1 MGYLDLNGLSHYHT
15 KITSY
20 ITTKLD
26 AVKALIPTKISQLTN
41 DSGYTKTTVATST
54 TNGNILVNG
63 TETKVYTL
71 PTASSTA
78 IGGVKTG
85 SNITNTSG
93 VISVA
98 DGSTTV
104 KGVVQ
109 LTDGTAS
116 TSTTTAATAKSVA
129 TALTSAKSYA
139 DTHLATA
146 KAYTD
151 TVFSNLTGGALP
163 ETLDTLKEIADAVED
178 NADLIEAM
186 QSAVANIGTI
196 TTTEIDTLFKTT

>member
-20 ITTKLD
+20 ITTKID
-26 AVKALIPTKISQLTN
+26 AIKALIPTKVSQLTN
-41 DSGYTKTTVATST
+41 DSGFTKTTVATST
-54 TNGNILVNG
+54 TNGNILVNA

-71 PTASSTA
+71 PTSSDTVL
-78 IGGVKTG
+78 GGVKIG

-98 DGSTTV
+98 DGTTSA

-109 LTDGTAS
+109 LTDGTSS
-116 TSTTTAATAKSVA
+116 TSTTTAATAKSVN
-129 TALTSAKSYA
+129 TALASAKTYA
-139 DTHLATA
+139 DTQLATA

-151 TVFSNLTGGALP
+151 TVFANLTGGALP
-163 ETLDTLKEIADAVED
+163 ATLDTIKEIAEAVED
-178 NADLIEAM
+178 NKDLIEAM
-186 QSAVANIGTI
+186 QSAVTNIDTI
-196 TTTEIDTLFKTT
+196 TSTEIDTLFA

>member
-1 MGYLDLNGLSHYHT
+1 MTEVLVVKCDKLNVREEPSTSCSISTKVSVGEHLEIVEGEKDGWYKASINGLT
-15 KITSY
+15 
-20 ITTKLD
+20 
-26 AVKALIPTKISQLTN
+26 
-41 DSGYTKTTVATST
+41 GYVSADY
-54 TNGNILVNG
+54 V
-63 TETKVYTL
+63 EVVYSL
-71 PTASSTA
+71 PTASGTV

-85 SNITNTSG
+85 TNNTNTSG

-98 DGSTTV
+98 NASTSA

-109 LTDGTAS
+109 LTDGTTS

-129 TALTSAKSYA
+129 TALTSAKTYS
-139 DTHLATA
+139 DTNLATA

-163 ETLDTLKEIADAVED
+163 ETLDTLKEIAAAVED

-186 QSAVANIGTI
+186 QDAVTNIGTI
-196 TTTEIDTLFKTT
+196 TSTDIDTLFT

>member
-20 ITTKLD
+20 ITTKID
-26 AVKALIPTKISQLTN
+26 AIKALIPTKVSQLTN
-41 DSGYTKTTVATST
+41 DSGFTKTTVATST
-54 TNGNILVNG
+54 TNGNILVNA

-71 PTASSTA
+71 PTSSDTVL
-78 IGGVKTG
+78 GGVKIG

-98 DGSTTV
+98 DGTTSA

-109 LTDGTAS
+109 LTDGTSS
-116 TSTTTAATAKSVA
+116 TSTTTAATAKSVN
-129 TALTSAKSYA
+129 TALASAKTYA
-139 DTHLATA
+139 DTQLATA

-151 TVFSNLTGGALP
+151 TVFANLTGGALP

-186 QSAVANIGTI
+186 QNAVTNIGTI
-196 TTTEIDTLFKTT
+196 TSTEIDTLFA

>member
-20 ITTKLD
+20 ITAKLD
-26 AVKALIPTKISQLTN
+26 AIKALIPTKVSQLTN
-41 DSGYTKTTVATST
+41 DSGFTKTTVAAST
-54 TNGNILVNG
+54 TNGNLLVNS

-71 PTASSTA
+71 PTASDA
-78 IGGVKTG
+78 VVGGVKIGT
-85 SNITNTSG
+85 NITNASG

-98 DGSTTV
+98 NGTTSA

-109 LTDGTAS
+109 LTDSTTS

-139 DTHLATA
+139 DTNLATA

-163 ETLDTLKEIADAVED
+163 EALDTLKEIASAVED
-178 NADLIEAM
+178 NADLIDAI
-186 QSAVANIGTI
+186 QSAVTNIGTI
-196 TTTEIDTLFKTT
+196 TTTEIDTLFTT

>member
-26 AVKALIPTKISQLTN
+26 AIKALIPTKVSQLTN
-41 DSGYTKTTVATST
+41 DSGFTKTTVTAST
-54 TNGNILVNG
+54 TNGNVLVNS

-71 PTASSTA
+71 PTASDTV

-85 SNITNTSG
+85 TNITNTSG

-98 DGSTTV
+98 NASTSA

-109 LTDGTAS
+109 LTDGTSS
-116 TSTTTAATAKSVA
+116 TSTTTAATAKSVN
-129 TALTSAKSYA
+129 TALTSAKTYA
-139 DTHLATA
+139 DTQLATA

-151 TVFSNLTGGALP
+151 TVFSTLTGGALP
-163 ETLDTLKEIADAVED
+163 EALDTLLEIAEAVED
-178 NADLIEAM
+178 NKDLIEAM
-186 QSAVANIGTI
+186 QSAVTNIGTI
-196 TTTEIDTLFKTT
+196 TTTEIDTLFTTT

>member
-26 AVKALIPTKISQLTN
+26 AVKALIPTKVSQLTN
-41 DSGYTKTTVATST
+41 DSGFTKTTVTTST
-54 TNGNILVNG
+54 TNGNILVNS

-71 PTASSTA
+71 PTSSDTVL
-78 IGGVKTG
+78 GGVKIGT
-85 SNITNTSG
+85 NITNTSG

-98 DGSTTV
+98 DGTTST

-109 LTDGTAS
+109 LTDGTSS
-116 TSTTTAATAKSVA
+116 TSTTTAATAKSVN
-129 TALTSAKSYA
+129 TALTSAKTYA
-139 DTHLATA
+139 DTQLATA

-151 TVFSNLTGGALP
+151 TVFANLTGGALP
-163 ETLDTLKEIADAVED
+163 ATLDTIKEIADAVEN

-186 QSAVANIGTI
+186 QSAVTNIDTI
-196 TTTEIDTLFKTT
+196 TSTEIDTLFS

>member
-20 ITTKLD
+20 LTTKLD
-26 AVKALIPTKISQLTN
+26 AVKALIPTKVSQLTN
-41 DSGYTKTTVATST
+41 DSGFTKTSVTTST
-54 TNGNILVNG
+54 TNGNILVNS

-71 PTASSTA
+71 PTSSDTVL
-78 IGGVKTG
+78 GGVKIGT
-85 SNITNTSG
+85 NITNTSG

-98 DGSTTV
+98 NGTTSA

-109 LTDGTAS
+109 LTDGTSS
-116 TSTTTAATAKSVA
+116 TSTTTAATAKSVN
-129 TALTSAKSYA
+129 TALTSAKTYA
-139 DTHLATA
+139 DTQLATA

-178 NADLIEAM
+178 NADLIEAI
-186 QSAVANIGTI
+186 QNATTNIGTI
-196 TTTEIDTLFKTT
+196 SSTEIDTLFA

>member
-26 AVKALIPTKISQLTN
+26 AVKALIPTKVSQLTN
-41 DSGYTKTTVATST
+41 DSGFTKTTVATST
-54 TNGNILVNG
+54 TNGNILVNSA
-63 TETKVYTL
+63 ETKVYTL
-71 PTASSTA
+71 PTSSDTVL
-78 IGGVKTG
+78 GGVKIG
-85 SNITNTSG
+85 SNISNSSG

-98 DGSTTV
+98 NASTSA

-109 LTDGTAS
+109 LTDGTTS
-116 TSTTTAATAKSVA
+116 TSTSTAATAKSVN
-129 TALTSAKSYA
+129 TALTAAKTYS
-139 DTHLATA
+139 DTNLATA

-178 NADLIEAM
+178 NVDIIEAM
-186 QSAVANIGTI
+186 QSAVTNIGTI
-196 TTTEIDTLFKTT
+196 TSTEIDTLFTS

>member
-26 AVKALIPTKISQLTN
+26 AVKALIPTKVSQLTN
-41 DSGYTKTTVATST
+41 DSGFTKTTVATST
-54 TNGNILVNG
+54 TNGNILVNSS
-63 TETKVYTL
+63 ETKVYTL
-71 PTASSTA
+71 PTSSDTVL
-78 IGGVKTG
+78 GGVKIG

-98 DGSTTV
+98 NGSTSA

-109 LTDGTAS
+109 LTDGTSS
-116 TSTTTAATAKSVA
+116 TSTTTAATAKSVN
-129 TALTSAKSYA
+129 TALTSAKTYA
-139 DTHLATA
+139 DTQLATA

-151 TVFSNLTGGALP
+151 IVFSNLTGGALP
-163 ETLDTLKEIADAVED
+163 TTLDTLKEIADAVED
-178 NADLIEAM
+178 NKDLIEAM
-186 QSAVANIGTI
+186 QSAVTNIGTI
-196 TTTEIDTLFKTT
+196 TTTEIDTLFA

>member
-20 ITTKLD
+20 LATKLD
-26 AVKALIPTKISQLTN
+26 AVKALIPTKVSQLTN
-41 DSGYTKTTVATST
+41 DSGFTKTSVTTST
-54 TNGNILVNG
+54 TNGNILVNS

-71 PTASSTA
+71 PTSSDTVL
-78 IGGVKTG
+78 GGVKIGT
-85 SNITNTSG
+85 NITNTSG

-98 DGSTTV
+98 NGTTSA

-109 LTDGTAS
+109 LTDGTS
-116 TSTTTAATAKSVA
+116 SISTTTAATAKSVN
-129 TALTSAKSYA
+129 TALTSAKTYA
-139 DTHLATA
+139 DTQLATA

-151 TVFSNLTGGALP
+151 TVFANLTGGALP

-186 QSAVANIGTI
+186 QNAVTNIGTI
-196 TTTEIDTLFKTT
+196 TSTEIDTLFA

>member
-26 AVKALIPTKISQLTN
+26 AVKALIPTKVSQLTN
-41 DSGYTKTTVATST
+41 DSGFTKTTVGSST
-54 TNGNILVNG
+54 TNGNILVNS

-71 PTASSTA
+71 PTASSSA
-78 IGGVKTG
+78 LGGVKTG
-85 SNITNTSG
+85 TNISNSSG
-93 VISVA
+93 TISVA
-98 DGSTTV
+98 NGSTSA

-109 LTDGTAS
+109 LTDSTTS

-139 DTHLATA
+139 DTNLATA

-151 TVFSNLTGGALP
+151 TVFSTLTGGALP
-163 ETLDTLKEIADAVED
+163 EALDTLLEIAEAVED
-178 NADLIEAM
+178 NKDLIEAM
-186 QSAVANIGTI
+186 QSAVTNIETI
-196 TTTEIDTLFKTT
+196 TSTEIDTLFSTT

>member
-26 AVKALIPTKISQLTN
+26 AVKALVPTKVSQLTN
-41 DSGYTKTTVATST
+41 DSGFTKTTVATST
-54 TNGNILVNG
+54 TNGNILVNS

-71 PTASSTA
+71 PTASDTVV
-78 IGGVKTG
+78 GGVKIGT
-85 SNITNTSG
+85 NITNASG

-98 DGSTTV
+98 NASTSA

-109 LTDGTAS
+109 LTDGTTS

-129 TALTSAKSYA
+129 TALTSAKSYS
-139 DTHLATA
+139 DTNLATA

-163 ETLDTLKEIADAVED
+163 ETLDTLKEIAAAVED
-178 NADLIEAM
+178 NTDLIEAM
-186 QSAVANIGTI
+186 QDAVTNIETI
-196 TTTEIDTLFKTT
+196 SSTDIDTLFT

>member
-26 AVKALIPTKISQLTN
+26 AVKALIPTKVSQLTN
-41 DSGYTKTTVATST
+41 DSGFTKTTVATST
-54 TNGNILVNG
+54 TNGNILVNSA
-63 TETKVYTL
+63 ETKVYTL
-71 PTASSTA
+71 PTSSDTVL
-78 IGGVKTG
+78 GGVKIG

-98 DGSTTV
+98 NGTTSA

-109 LTDGTAS
+109 LTDGTSS
-116 TSTTTAATAKSVA
+116 TSTTTAATAKSVN
-129 TALTSAKSYA
+129 TALASAKTYS
-139 DTHLATA
+139 DTNLATA

-163 ETLDTLKEIADAVED
+163 TTLDTIKEIAEAVED
-178 NADLIEAM
+178 NKDLIEAM
-186 QSAVANIGTI
+186 QSAVTNIDTI
-196 TTTEIDTLFKTT
+196 TSTEIDTLFA

>member
-26 AVKALIPTKISQLTN
+26 AVKALIPTKVSQLTN
-41 DSGYTKTTVATST
+41 DSGFTKTTVATST
-54 TNGNILVNG
+54 TNGNVLVNS

-71 PTASSTA
+71 PTSSDTVL
-78 IGGVKTG
+78 GGVKIG
-85 SNITNTSG
+85 NNITNTSG

-98 DGSTTV
+98 DGTTSA

-109 LTDGTAS
+109 LTDGTSS
-116 TSTTTAATAKSVA
+116 TSTTTAATAKSVS
-129 TALTSAKSYA
+129 TALTSAKTYA
-139 DTHLATA
+139 DTQLATA

-151 TVFSNLTGGALP
+151 TVFANLTGGALP
-163 ETLDTLKEIADAVED
+163 ATLDTIKEIAEAVED

-186 QSAVANIGTI
+186 QNAVINIGTI
-196 TTTEIDTLFKTT
+196 TSTEIDTLFA

>member
-20 ITTKLD
+20 ITTKID
-26 AVKALIPTKISQLTN
+26 AIKALIPTKVSQLTN
-41 DSGYTKTTVATST
+41 DSGFTKTTVATST
-54 TNGNILVNG
+54 TNGNILVNSA
-63 TETKVYTL
+63 ETKVYTL
-71 PTASSTA
+71 PTSSDTVL
-78 IGGVKTG
+78 GGVKIG

-98 DGSTTV
+98 DGTTSA

-109 LTDGTAS
+109 LTDGTSS
-116 TSTTTAATAKSVA
+116 TSTTTAATAKSVN
-129 TALTSAKSYA
+129 TALTSAKTYA
-139 DTHLATA
+139 DTQLATA

-163 ETLDTLKEIADAVED
+163 ATLDTIKEIADAVEN

-186 QSAVANIGTI
+186 QSAVTNIDTI
-196 TTTEIDTLFKTT
+196 TSTEIDTLFA

>member
-1 MGYLDLNGLSHYHT
+1 MGFLDLNGLSHYHT

-20 ITTKLD
+20 VTTKLD
-26 AVKALIPTKISQLTN
+26 AVKALIPTKVSQLTN
-41 DSGYTKTTVATST
+41 DSGFTKTTVAAST
-54 TNGNILVNG
+54 TNGNVLVNS

-71 PTASSTA
+71 PTSSDTVL
-78 IGGVKTG
+78 GGVKIGT
-85 SNITNTSG
+85 NITNTSG

-98 DGSTTV
+98 NGTTSA

-116 TSTTTAATAKSVA
+116 TSTTTAATAKSVN
-129 TALTSAKSYA
+129 TALTSAKTYS
-139 DTHLATA
+139 DTNLATA

-163 ETLDTLKEIADAVED
+163 ETLDTLKEIAAAVED
-178 NADLIEAM
+178 NADIIEAM

-196 TTTEIDTLFKTT
+196 ANAEIDTLFT

>member
-20 ITTKLD
+20 ITTKFD
-26 AVKALIPTKISQLTN
+26 AIKALIPTKVSQLTN
-41 DSGYTKTTVATST
+41 DSGFTKTTVATST
-54 TNGNILVNG
+54 TNGNILVNA

-71 PTASSTA
+71 PTSSDTVL
-78 IGGVKTG
+78 GGVKIGT
-85 SNITNTSG
+85 NITNTSG

-98 DGSTTV
+98 DGSTSA

-109 LTDGTAS
+109 LTDGTSS
-116 TSTTTAATAKSVA
+116 TSTTTAATAKSVN
-129 TALTSAKSYA
+129 TALTSAKTYA
-139 DTHLATA
+139 DTQLATA

-163 ETLDTLKEIADAVED
+163 ATLDTIKEIADAVEN

-186 QSAVANIGTI
+186 QSAVTNIGTI
-196 TTTEIDTLFKTT
+196 TSTEIDTLFA